1 MPSEGRPGL
10 LMDWGGVMTTN
21 LFQSFADFCVAE
33 ELAPETVRNAFREDP
48 VSRKLLEDFECGR
61 LADED
66 FETQFGGVLGVRE
79 PTGLIMRMFGGMGL
93 DEQMRDAVAG
103 FRAAGVKTGLLSNS
117 WGARNYDFEL
127 LAELF
132 DVLVISGEHGVRK
145 PEQAIYDIAVEAMG
159 MPPTDLVFVDDL
171 PFNLKPARAMG
182 IHTIVHTDA
191 PSTIA
196 ALREVLAPS
205 LDPAA

>member
-1 MPSEGRPGL
+1 
-10 LMDWGGVMTTN
+10 MTSN
-21 LFQSFADFCVAE
+21 LFESFAAFCTAE
-33 ELAPETVRNAFREDP
+33 QLAPDTVRNAFREDP

-66 FETQFGGVLGVRE
+66 FETQFGGVLGIRE
-79 PTGLIMRMFGGMGL
+79 PDGLIMRMFGGMGL

-127 LAELF
+127 LEELF

-145 PEQAIYDIAVEAMG
+145 PEQEIYDIAVEKMG
-159 MPPTDLVFVDDL
+159 LPPDDLVFVDDL

-191 PSTIA
+191 ASTIA
-196 ALREVLAPS
+196 ALRDVLAS
-205 LDPAA
+205 SADAAA